1 MKKSTNRINYIVA
14 LLLMSSLAM
23 QAQGIEFGV
32 RFMPTFST
40 FQIFTPTT
48 GRLNSNLSIGYGVG
62 GFIGYHFTEQL
73 GIQGEVIYSAIAQKY
88 KEVDIERQI
97 DLKYVNIPLLLS
109 LNTGKSKKINFN
121 LVAGPQI
128 GISAGSKLSSGNNN
142 AVLSVKKGDLGFA
155 YGGGLDFGIDPLHLF
170 RLGLGFRGVVGLLDI
185 SDHNTTLTTDN
196 YYVLDRSTIKSYS
209 AYLGLSILF

>member
-1 MKKSTNRINYIVA
+1 
-14 LLLMSSLAM
+14 MSSLAM

-128 GISAGSKLSSGNNN
+128 GISAGSKLSSGNN
-142 AVLSVKKGDLGFA
+142 S
-155 YGGGLDFGIDPLHLF
+155 
-170 RLGLGFRGVVGLLDI
+170 
-185 SDHNTTLTTDN
+185 
-196 YYVLDRSTIKSYS
+196 
-209 AYLGLSILF
+209 